1 MTDQFAELYLK
12 HARAIEDLL
21 SNSSDSALKDPQSLP
36 EANLKNTS
44 QDLFLN
50 DFKNIDDEKKIAFV
64 GFCLDKNKARNL
76 NTNDSLV
83 TRSSTQEELMQDL
96 KKQFDEYQETPE
108 TQQRRVA
115 GQHYEFNKIEDTINK
130 EFDKADDLINKKY
143 LQKIFKRIA
152 KYHKLEALKYRSDE
166 TNETSFYDVTSPPN
180 ISKDSKEK
188 PNALDK
194 DESLNPNNPDQDS
207 TILKNIPNGNVKGD
221 IIDQGQPPLNQD
233 QQSLTIQPNQQD
245 QVSRELD
252 PTIGL
257 NDIEISISS
266 PRSSYNSQLA
276 NDSANLS
283 LANKSANLSFK
294 NDPPKPDE
302 NFIHQSPIS
311 STQELASYDQNQV
324 TEAFKTLKL
333 QAFNAGNP
341 PRQRN
346 PSTDILVG
354 SINDPET
361 LLNLR
366 KKHISHLQDFWNKIQ
381 DHQPTLASAEQNS
394 SFKNDLTEQFFS
406 YAQNNYGTNLRE
418 QSSLAQPNETTA
430 QKLANYQSS
439 IANLLQEKTNPADS
453 PANILA
459 PQDSQFSNSSPLSKK
474 SEVIVPSNTDSDG
487 LKSDGLKLDAIALDL
502 QPEVK
507 INSSQQN
514 PKSALA
520 SSVVSSQANIVTSQ
534 ANEPAGKFS
543 EKQNS
548 EKQDLQ
554 IQYSEKPWQSDRSA
568 TTNPIKLDEISLSL
582 KDSFENP
589 KTSSTNSANNS
600 SLPTR
605 SRVDPK
611 PNSSNSRDLDL
622 DEIII
627 SLREG
632 AVNKTST
639 AQSSLTRDPAS
650 PITRKPNTR

>member
-1 MTDQFAELYLK
+1 MTDQFAELYHK

-21 SNSSDSALKDPQSLP
+21 SNSSDSALKNPQSLP
-36 EANLKNTS
+36 DANLKNTS

-76 NTNDSLV
+76 NTNDPLV

-96 KKQFDEYQETPE
+96 KKQFDEYQETLE
-108 TQQRRVA
+108 TQQRRVS
-115 GQHYEFNKIEDTINK
+115 GQHREFNRIEDTTNK

-152 KYHKLEALKYRSDE
+152 KYHKLEALKYKPGDP
-166 TNETSFYDVTSPPN
+166 NETSFYDVNSGPN
-180 ISKDSKEK
+180 ILKDSNAK

-194 DESLNPNNPDQDS
+194 DKSLNPNKPDQDS
-207 TILKNIPNGNVKGD
+207 TRLKNIPNGNVKGD
-221 IIDQGQPPLNQD
+221 IIDQGQPQLNQS
-233 QQSLTIQPNQQD
+233 QQSPTIQPNQQD
-245 QVSRELD
+245 PVSRELVS
-252 PTIGL
+252 TIEL
-257 NDIEISISS
+257 NDIGISISS

-276 NDSANLS
+276 NKSANLL

-294 NDPPKPDE
+294 NYPPKPDE
-302 NFIHQSPIS
+302 NFIQKSPIS
-311 STQELASYDQNQV
+311 STQEPASYDQNQV

-341 PRQRN
+341 PRRRN

-354 SINDPET
+354 SKNDPET

-439 IANLLQEKTNPADS
+439 IANLLQEKTNSLADS
-453 PANILA
+453 PANILV
-459 PQDSQFSNSSPLSKK
+459 PQDSQLPSSSLLSNKP
-474 SEVIVPSNTDSDG
+474 EAIVSRNTDSDG

-507 INSSQQN
+507 INSLQQN

-520 SSVVSSQANIVTSQ
+520 SSVASSQSNIVSSQANESAV
-534 ANEPAGKFS
+534 KFS

-548 EKQDLQ
+548 EQQDLKK
-554 IQYSEKPWQSDRSA
+554 QYSKKPGQS
-568 TTNPIKLDEISLSL
+568 E
-582 KDSFENP
+582 
-589 KTSSTNSANNS
+589 
-600 SLPTR
+600 
-605 SRVDPK
+605 
-611 PNSSNSRDLDL
+611 
-622 DEIII
+622 
-627 SLREG
+627 
-632 AVNKTST
+632 
-639 AQSSLTRDPAS
+639 Q
-650 PITRKPNTR
+650 

>member
-1 MTDQFAELYLK
+1 MTDQFAELYHK

-21 SNSSDSALKDPQSLP
+21 SNSSDSALKNPQSLP

-76 NTNDSLV
+76 NTNDPLV
-83 TRSSTQEELMQDL
+83 TRSSTQEELIQDL
-96 KKQFDEYQETPE
+96 KKQFDEYQETLE
-108 TQQRRVA
+108 TQHRRVS
-115 GQHYEFNKIEDTINK
+115 GQHREFNKIEDTTNK

-152 KYHKLEALKYRSDE
+152 KYHKLEALKYKPDE
-166 TNETSFYDVTSPPN
+166 TNETSLYDVTSAQN

-188 PNALDK
+188 LKASDK
-194 DESLNPNNPDQDS
+194 DESLNANIPDQDS
-207 TILKNIPNGNVKGD
+207 TRLKNIPNAKVNGD
-221 IIDQGQPPLNQD
+221 IIDQG

-252 PTIGL
+252 LTIGL
-257 NDIEISISS
+257 NDIGISISNTK
-266 PRSSYNSQLA
+266 PSYNSQLA
-276 NDSANLS
+276 NT
-283 LANKSANLSFK
+283 SANLSFK
-294 NDPPKPDE
+294 NYPPKPDE
-302 NFIHQSPIS
+302 NFIQQSPIS

-333 QAFNAGNP
+333 QAFNIENP
-341 PRQRN
+341 RRRRN

-354 SINDPET
+354 SKNDPET

-439 IANLLQEKTNPADS
+439 IANLLQEKTNSLADS
-453 PANILA
+453 PANILV
-459 PQDSQFSNSSPLSKK
+459 PQDSQLPSSSPLSKK
-474 SEVIVPSNTDSDG
+474 PEAIVPRNTESD
-487 LKSDGLKLDAIALDL
+487 LLKLDTIALDL

-507 INSSQQN
+507 IDSSQQN

-520 SSVVSSQANIVTSQ
+520 SSVVSSQSNIISSQ
-534 ANEPAGKFS
+534 ANESAVKFS

-548 EKQDLQ
+548 EKPGQSEQD
-554 IQYSEKPWQSDRSA
+554 
-568 TTNPIKLDEISLSL
+568 IKSRPLDLDAIILSP
-582 KDSFENP
+582 SSGTPERR
-589 KTSSTNSANNS
+589 TSQKNSANSS
-600 SLPTR
+600 SLTR
-605 SRVDPK
+605 RSNPSPK
-611 PNSSNSRDLDL
+611 SLGL
-622 DEIII
+622 DEIIT
-627 SLREG
+627 SLKNGDKER
-632 AVNKTST
+632 NNYQTST
-639 AQSSLTRDPAS
+639 AQSSLSKGLVSFKKPESKTR
-650 PITRKPNTR
+650 